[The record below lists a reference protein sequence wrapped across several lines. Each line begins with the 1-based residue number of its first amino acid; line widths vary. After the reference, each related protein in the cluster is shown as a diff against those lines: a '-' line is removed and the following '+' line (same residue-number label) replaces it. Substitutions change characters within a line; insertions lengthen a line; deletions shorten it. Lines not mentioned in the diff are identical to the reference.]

1 METNLSSKSA
11 PIVIVGAGVF
21 GLSTAIHLAER
32 GYTNVKVL
40 DKQPYHDSQY
50 SYNKGCDA
58 ASAGKFQR
66 HSNSAV
72 LSLYRYQQDHS
83 CSIWERNLVSKS
95 GT

>member
-1 METNLSSKSA
+1 LISITSKAQTFVQISNTMTSNLSSKSA
-11 PIVIVGAGVF
+11 RIVIVGAGVF

-66 HSNSAV
+66 HSNAAV
-72 LSLYRYQQDHS
+72 LTKSL
-83 CSIWERNLVSKS
+83 
-95 GT
+95 

>member
-1 METNLSSKSA
+1 LVSITSKQQTFVQIFTTMAANLSSKSA

-40 DKQPYHDSQY
+40 DKQPYHDSHY

-58 ASAGKFQR
+58 ASAGKF
-66 HSNSAV
+66 
-72 LSLYRYQQDHS
+72 
-83 CSIWERNLVSKS
+83 
-95 GT
+95 